1 MSGHSSSKPCEEEYT
16 GVITRYCN
24 TDGEWEDEVR
34 ACIVGPPKS
43 IKYDVKELNLK
54 AKKAMDPITPTIV
67 GLDVTVSTLPT
78 LPSGLSIDTKTGTIS
93 GTPKEEMETK
103 MYTISVINDSGKVVY
118 TTLSITIEKAAV
130 NWLLIIIIVVVVV
143 VVIGVVIAVIITA
156 SKSKQGS
163 KSLPKGS
170 KSKSMPKN
178 AVQPKAAVKV

>member
-1 MSGHSSSKPCEEEYT
+1 M
-16 GVITRYCN
+16 
-24 TDGEWEDEVR
+24 
-34 ACIVGPPKS
+34 
-43 IKYDVKELNLK
+43 
-54 AKKAMDPITPTIV
+54 
-67 GLDVTVSTLPT
+67 
-78 LPSGLSIDTKTGTIS
+78 
-93 GTPKEEMETK
+93 
-103 MYTISVINDSGKVVY
+103 Y